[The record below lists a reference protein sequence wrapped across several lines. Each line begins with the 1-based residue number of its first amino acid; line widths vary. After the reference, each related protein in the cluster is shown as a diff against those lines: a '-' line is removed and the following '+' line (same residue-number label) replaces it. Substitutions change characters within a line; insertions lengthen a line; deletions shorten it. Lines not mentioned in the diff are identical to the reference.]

1 MVCTKF
7 ILQKFCAEMY
17 VSNIEENIGIHIF
30 IGKATSYGQKKW
42 YWKMMY
48 WESLVFCN
56 VAIRYRECVSHCI
69 VVHTSTQKFAEF
81 LVVGK
86 MCFLIFEG
94 CHNGSGMID
103 DGPMSWNDKT
113 SRRRERERDFFWL
126 LHFSS
131 KILVQFLH
139 SQFLVLILGL
149 FDSFIF
155 FLSYL

>member
-1 MVCTKF
+1 
-7 ILQKFCAEMY
+7 MY
-17 VSNIEENIGIHIF
+17 VSNIEENIGSAYIF
-30 IGKATSYGQKKW
+30 LLARPQVMAKKKW

-103 DGPMSWNDKT
+103 DGPMS
-113 SRRRERERDFFWL
+113 
-126 LHFSS
+126 
-131 KILVQFLH
+131 
-139 SQFLVLILGL
+139 
-149 FDSFIF
+149 
-155 FLSYL
+155 